1 MFANLASAITEDKE
15 LDERLKTS
23 ITQRLQS
30 LELSSNDIFLS
41 LKSKN
46 QHSYEIRSRRL
57 WMLIYPR

>member
-1 MFANLASAITEDKE
+1 MFANLACGIKEDKE

-46 QHSYEIRSRRL
+46 QHSYEIRS
-57 WMLIYPR
+57 